1 MTIIDR
7 AIQDLQVPAGAPALR
22 LSLPEAYAA
31 VLVAAISA
39 DGSFGVDEANRLKT
53 ILSTSRLFEEAVQA
67 RDVDVVE
74 RALNLLT
81 DHGVVAVLEACG
93 AAITPELRPTVFA
106 VAADLVLADGRVDG
120 REKAFVDQLQAAL
133 PVDDATAVKI
143 VEVLIIKNRG

>member
-1 MTIIDR
+1 MSIIDR

-81 DHGVVAVLEACG
+81 DHGVVAVLEASG
-93 AAITPELRPTVFA
+93 AAIAPELRPTVFA

-133 PVDDATAVKI
+133 HVDDATAVKI

>member
-1 MTIIDR
+1 MSIIDR
-7 AIQDLQVPAGAPALR
+7 AIQDLQVPAGAPVLR

-81 DHGVVAVLEACG
+81 DHGVVAVLEASG

-106 VAADLVLADGRVDG
+106 VVADLVLADGRVDG

-133 PVDDATAVKI
+133 HVDDATAVKI